1 MSASAAPPA
10 SPPPAT
16 HRPARSNFFPII
28 ISFLRQFPVMGTILN
43 LPVVRTVVDRLGGDI
58 LPVYRGSD

>member
-1 MSASAAPPA
+1 
-10 SPPPAT
+10 
-16 HRPARSNFFPII
+16 
-28 ISFLRQFPVMGTILN
+28 MGTILN